1 MQKILFQSLLVLL
14 VASLGVRAQ
23 KKAKVAK
30 PVEKAATITAMP
42 AANNLRNE
50 EAKLTAHGVTLAGT
64 FTLPATTAPR
74 KAPAVLLLGAF
85 DATPR
90 DGMVVAPN
98 VVAPIYKAIA
108 EHLATQGFVTFRFDK
123 RCAGASSCPATA
135 ASMDEMLDDA
145 KAALDALQKRPE
157 VNPAKTFIFGHSEG
171 GQFAASLA
179 AGDPKLAGVI
189 MAASPGRTL
198 NKILREY
205 HVNRMREAK
214 EPAEKIA
221 EFTAKFD
228 LFTRILS
235 TGDAAQMTLP
245 LDAKDPNDAMMQSL
259 AKQPSYTAPMF
270 INDPLQTAQAITIPV
285 LLLQGDKDWHITV
298 KDGGFLSE
306 AFTRTNHPDTTYKL
320 FPNVNHLLQDQ
331 TAPATTNLAASAKQP
346 VSAAVFAAI
355 DAWLAKRK

>member
-1 MQKILFQSLLVLL
+1 MQKILFQCLSVMLVM
-14 VASLGVRAQ
+14 SLGVHAQ
-23 KKAKVAK
+23 KKVKVAK
-30 PVEKAATITAMP
+30 PVEKAAAVAAAP
-42 AANNLRNE
+42 AANGLRNE

-64 FTLPATTAPR
+64 FTFPATAALK

-90 DGMVVAPN
+90 NGMVVAPN
-98 VVAPIYKAIA
+98 VIAPIYKAIA

-145 KAALDALQKRPE
+145 KAALEALQKRPE

-198 NKILREY
+198 NKILREQT
-205 HVNRMREAK
+205 VNRMREAK

-221 EFTAKFD
+221 AFTTKFD

-235 TGDAAQMTLP
+235 TGDAAQMALP
-245 LDAKDPNDAMMQSL
+245 LDPKDLNDVMMQSL
-259 AKQPSYTAPMF
+259 AKQPAYTAPMF

-285 LLLQGDKDWHITV
+285 LLLQGEKDWHITV
-298 KDGGFLSE
+298 NDGNYLSE
-306 AFTRTNHPDTTYKL
+306 AFARTNHPDTTYKL

-331 TAPATTNLAASAKQP
+331 SSPATTNLAASAKLP
-346 VSAAVFAAI
+346 VSANVLAAI

>member
-1 MQKILFQSLLVLL
+1 MKFLFFCLMLLALPTV
-14 VASLGVRAQ
+14 AQ
-23 KKAKVAK
+23 KKAKAAK
-30 PVEKAATITAMP
+30 PAAVATATS
-42 AANNLRNE
+42 ANGLRNE
-50 EAKLTAHGVTLAGT
+50 EAKVTAHGVTLAGT
-64 FTLPATTAPR
+64 FTLPATTALK

-135 ASMDEMLDDA
+135 ASSNASMDEMLDDA

-157 VNPAKTFIFGHSEG
+157 VNPTKVFIFGHSEG

-179 AGDPKLAGVI
+179 AADPKLAGVI

-198 NKILREY
+198 NKVLREY

-214 EPAEKIA
+214 EPPEKLA
-221 EFTAKFD
+221 AFTAKFD
-228 LFTRILS
+228 LFTRIIS
-235 TGDAAQMTLP
+235 TGDASQMTLS
-245 LDAKDPNDAMMQSL
+245 LDAKDMNDAMMQSL
-259 AKQPSYTAPMF
+259 ATKPAYTVPMF
-270 INDPLQTAQAITIPV
+270 INDPLQTAQAVTIPV
-285 LLLQGDKDWHITV
+285 LLLQGEKDWHITV
-298 KDGGFLSE
+298 KDGNFLNE
-306 AFTRTNHPDTTYKL
+306 AFTRTHHPDTTYKL

-331 TAPATTNLAASAKQP
+331 TAPATTNLSSYAKQP
-346 VSAAVFAAI
+346 VSAAVLAALTE
-355 DAWLAKRK
+355 WLAQRK